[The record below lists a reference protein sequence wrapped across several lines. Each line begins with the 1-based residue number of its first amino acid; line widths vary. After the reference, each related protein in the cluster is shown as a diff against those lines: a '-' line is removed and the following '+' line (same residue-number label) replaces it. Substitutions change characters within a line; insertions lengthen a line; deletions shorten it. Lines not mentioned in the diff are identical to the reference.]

1 MTNKESQILIFLPNM
16 IILNTD
22 MDGLIVNCYGD
33 NINNTKLLNKYIYEV
48 FTNEILHDLEL
59 LTSFKKP
66 YINIR
71 HENKQY
77 EVSFRNIL
85 IKKIFY
91 FYDITKHTNTI

>member
-1 MTNKESQILIFLPNM
+1 M

-22 MDGLIVNCYGD
+22 TEGLILNCYGD
-33 NINNTKLLNKYIYEV
+33 NVNQNQLLNKYMDKT
-48 FTNEILHDLEL
+48 FDKEILNELKL
-59 LTSFKKP
+59 LTSFQKSN
-66 YINIR
+66 INIT